1 MDGQL
6 HIEHLTGHGRGPYT
20 FEVTGGKCTVLSGP
34 SGSGKSLLLRMI
46 ADLDPSDGS
55 VRIGSTPREAL
66 SGPAWRRE
74 VIYVAA
80 ESGWWADDVRS
91 HFDDLGP
98 ADIPGTPDPSGTPG
112 TPDTRLARLAQR
124 LRLRDDILA
133 ARVSHLSTGERQR
146 LALLRAIVRRPR
158 FLLLDEP
165 TSALD
170 HDTTLAVEAVLR
182 EVMAEGVGLLVVSH
196 NAEQAARL
204 QHAHWRLCPSG
215 LEPLHPC
222 TRSC

>member
-6 HIEHLTGHGRGPYT
+6 HIQDLTGHGRGPYT
-20 FEVTGGKCTVLSGP
+20 FDVTGGKCTVLSGS

-46 ADLDPSDGS
+46 ADLDPSDGT

-74 VIYVAA
+74 VTYVAA
-80 ESGWWADDVRS
+80 ESGWWADDVLS
-91 HFDDLGP
+91 HFDEPGL
-98 ADIPGTPDPSGTPG
+98 AGTPDH
-112 TPDTRLARLAQR
+112 PDTRLARLARQVG
-124 LRLRDDILA
+124 LRDDILA

-196 NAEQAARL
+196 NTGQAARL
-204 QHAHWRLCPSG
+204 QHAHWRLCPGG
-215 LEPLHPC
+215 LEPVHP
-222 TRSC
+222 

>member
-1 MDGQL
+1 MDGHL
-6 HIEHLTGHGRGPYT
+6 HIQHLCGHGRGPYT
-20 FEVTGGKCTVLSGP
+20 LDVMAGQCTVLSGA

-46 ADLDPSDGS
+46 ADLDPSDGN

-74 VIYVAA
+74 VTYVAA

-91 HFDDLGP
+91 HFDDAGS
-98 ADIPGTPDPSGTPG
+98 ADGR
-112 TPDTRLARLAQR
+112 RLARLARQ
-124 LRLRDDILA
+124 LGLRDDILA
-133 ARVSHLSTGERQR
+133 AAVSHLSTGERQR

-196 NAEQAARL
+196 NPQQAARL
-204 QHAHWRLCPSG
+204 QHAHWRLCPAG
-215 LEPLHPC
+215 LEPMYP
-222 TRSC
+222 

>member
-1 MDGQL
+1 MDGHL
-6 HIEHLTGHGRGPYT
+6 HIHDLTGHGRGPYT
-20 FEVTGGKCTVLSGP
+20 FDVTGGKCTVLSGP

-46 ADLDPSDGS
+46 ADLDPSNGS
-55 VRIGSTPREAL
+55 VRIGNTPREAL

-98 ADIPGTPDPSGTPG
+98 ADIADATGRPGTPG
-112 TPDTRLARLAQR
+112 TADTRLARLARR
-124 LRLRDDILA
+124 LCLRDDILA

-196 NAEQAARL
+196 NTEQAARL

-215 LEPLHPC
+215 LEPLHP
-222 TRSC
+222 

>member
-1 MDGQL
+1 MDGHL
-6 HIEHLTGHGRGPYT
+6 HIHDLTGHGRGPYT
-20 FEVTGGKCTVLSGP
+20 FDVTGGKCTVLSGP

-46 ADLDPSDGS
+46 ADLDPSNGS
-55 VRIGSTPREAL
+55 VRIGNTPREAL

-98 ADIPGTPDPSGTPG
+98 ADIADATRRPGTPG
-112 TPDTRLARLAQR
+112 TADTRLARLARR
-124 LRLRDDILA
+124 LCLRDDILA

-196 NAEQAARL
+196 NTEQAARL
-204 QHAHWRLCPSG
+204 QHAHWRLYPSG
-215 LEPLHPC
+215 LEPLHP
-222 TRSC
+222 

>member
-1 MDGQL
+1 MDGHL
-6 HIEHLTGHGRGPYT
+6 HIRQLTGHGRGPYT
-20 FEVTGGKCTVLSGP
+20 FDVTGGRCTVLSGP

-46 ADLDPSDGS
+46 ADLDPSGGS
-55 VRIGSTPREAL
+55 VRIGNTPREAL

-74 VIYVAA
+74 VTYVAA

-91 HFDDLGP
+91 HFDGLDP
-98 ADIPGTPDPSGTPG
+98 A
-112 TPDTRLARLAQR
+112 DTRLARLARQVG
-124 LRLRDDILA
+124 LRGDILA

-182 EVMAEGVGLLVVSH
+182 EVMAEGVGLLIVSH
-196 NAEQAARL
+196 NTEQAARL

-215 LEPLHPC
+215 LEPMHP
-222 TRSC
+222 

>member
-1 MDGQL
+1 MDGHL
-6 HIEHLTGHGRGPYT
+6 HIQHLTGHGRGPYT
-20 FEVTGGKCTVLSGP
+20 FDVTGGKCTVLSGA

-46 ADLDPSDGS
+46 ADLDPSDGD

-74 VIYVAA
+74 VTYVAA

-91 HFDDLGP
+91 HFDEPCP
-98 ADIPGTPDPSGTPG
+98 ADTPNPADP
-112 TPDTRLARLAQR
+112 RLARLARQ
-124 LRLRDDILA
+124 LGLRDDILA

-182 EVMAEGVGLLVVSH
+182 EVMTEGVGLLVVSH
-196 NAEQAARL
+196 NTEQAARL
-204 QHAHWRLCPSG
+204 QHAHWRLCPAG
-215 LEPLHPC
+215 LEPLHP
-222 TRSC
+222 